1 MDIKDSK
8 AYKYAKWCIKKS
20 NKKVGK
26 YVKKQCKSWIKI
38 VDGKEKDCYFDN
50 EQYELVYE
58 LLGTIVHPDL
68 HLPMNECLEDY
79 MYLFIYAI
87 LCTMYKDDSKLYITG
102 LLEISRKNY
111 KSFTA
116 AIIFILEM
124 MLENRFDRYFSV
136 APDLKLSKELKIAME
151 KIIKTNETLLKH
163 FKVTRDYTKCKFND
177 SEYIALAYSNDNM
190 DGKLAR
196 LWLADEAGN
205 LDTYPVESMRSS
217 QINLWNKQGV
227 IISTQYPN
235 DNNVFIDEIDYAKK
249 ILDKLDDNKRY
260 FSLLYEPDDELI
272 KDWKKNNLVIYQ
284 SNPVAVDNE
293 LMFEELVKSRRMAIL
308 YENKRENYLCK
319 HNNIMYR
326 GLGSEGF
333 IDINKVM
340 ECKIK
345 EDLKFW
351 RGKKV
356 YLGLDLALSDDNV
369 AVAMLTEWEGIIYAK
384 VFGFIPA
391 YAIERKTAKEKLD
404 YKKCLKD
411 KECFACG
418 DDAVDYGYIENFI
431 IKLEEKYGVD
441 IIQIG
446 YDIANCR
453 STAQKLEEAGY
464 ETVQVKQHSMLL
476 HAPTKL
482 LKESILHKTFR
493 YDRNRLLEIN
503 FSNARCTEDTN
514 LNKYINKKVSR
525 KKVDMVV
532 AIIIALYLLQQE
544 QLEGQGWISQR

>member
-1 MDIKDSK
+1 MDIKDSR
-8 AYKYAKWCIKKS
+8 AYQYAKWCSKKS
-20 NKKVGK
+20 NKKVGR
-26 YVKKQCKSWIKI
+26 YVKKQCKSWIRI

-50 EQYELVYE
+50 EQYELIYD
-58 LLGTIVHPDL
+58 LLGTIIHPDL

-87 LCTMYKDDSKLYITG
+87 LCTMYKDGSKLYITG

-151 KIIKTNETLLKH
+151 KIIKTNESLLNH
-163 FKVTRDYTKCKFND
+163 FKITRDYTRCKFND
-177 SEYIALAYSNDNM
+177 AEYIALAYSNDNM

-205 LDTYPVESMRSS
+205 LDTYPVEAMRSS

-249 ILDKLDDNKRY
+249 ILDKLDDEKRY
-260 FSLLYEPDDELI
+260 FALLYEPDDELVNE
-272 KDWKKNNLVIYQ
+272 WEKNDLVIYQ
-284 SNPVAVDNE
+284 SNPVAVDNKM
-293 LMFEELVKSRRMAIL
+293 MFEELKKSRRKAIL

-319 HNNIMYR
+319 HNNIMYQ
-326 GLGSEGF
+326 GLGSEGY
-333 IDINKVM
+333 IDVDKVIK
-340 ECKIK
+340 CRIK
-345 EDLKFW
+345 EDLAFW
-351 RGKKV
+351 KGKNV
-356 YLGLDLALSDDNV
+356 YLGLDLSLTEDNTS
-369 AVAMLTEWEGIIYAK
+369 VAMITEYNGFIYAK
-384 VFGFIPA
+384 VFGFIPTD
-391 YAIERKTAKEKLD
+391 AIERKTDKEKLD
-404 YKKCLKD
+404 YRKCIKD
-411 KECFACG
+411 GECFDCG
-418 DDAVDYGYIENFI
+418 DEAIDYGFVEKFIMDLEN
-431 IKLEEKYGVD
+431 KYGVN

-464 ETVQVKQHSMLL
+464 DTVQVKQHSMLL

-482 LKESILHKTFR
+482 LKECILHKTFR

-514 LNKYINKKVSR
+514 LNKYVNKKVSR

-532 AIIIALYLLQQE
+532 ALIIAMYLLQQE
-544 QLEGQGWISQR
+544 QLDGAGWVSQR

>member
-1 MDIKDSK
+1 MDIKDSR
-8 AYKYAKWCIKKS
+8 AYEYAKWCVKKS
-20 NKKVGK
+20 NKKVGR
-26 YVKKQCKSWIKI
+26 YVKKQCKSWLRI

-50 EQYELVYE
+50 EQYEIIYD
-58 LLGTIVHPDL
+58 LLSTIIHPDL

-87 LCTMYKDDSKLYITG
+87 LCTRYKDGSKLYIDG

-151 KIIKTNETLLKH
+151 KIIKTNESLLRH
-163 FKVTRDYTKCKFND
+163 FKVTRDYTRCKFND
-177 SEYIALAYSNDNM
+177 AEYIALAYSNDNM

-205 LDTYPVESMRSS
+205 LDTYPVEAMRSS

-249 ILDKLDDNKRY
+249 ILDKLDDEKRY
-260 FSLLYEPDDELI
+260 FALLYEPDDEI
-272 KDWKKNNLVIYQ
+272 VSEWENNDLVIYQ
-284 SNPVAVDNE
+284 SNPVAVDNKM
-293 LMFEELVKSRRMAIL
+293 MFEGLKKSRRKAII

-319 HNNIMYR
+319 HNNIMYQ
-326 GLGSEGF
+326 GLGSEGY
-333 IDINKVM
+333 IDVDKVKK
-340 ECKIK
+340 CSIK
-345 EDLKFW
+345 EDLEFW

-356 YLGLDLALSDDNV
+356 YLGLDLSLTEDNTS
-369 AVAMLTEWEGIIYAK
+369 VAMITEYDGMIYAK
-384 VFGFIPA
+384 VWGIIPT
-391 YAIERKTAKEKLD
+391 YAIDRKTDKEKLD
-404 YKKCLKD
+404 YRKCIKD
-411 KECFACG
+411 GECFDCG
-418 DDAVDYGYIENFI
+418 DDAIDYGFVENFI
-431 IKLEEKYGVD
+431 MNLENTYGVE

-453 STAQKLEEAGY
+453 STAQKLEETGY
-464 ETVQVKQHSMLL
+464 ETVQVKQHSLLL

-482 LKESILHKTFR
+482 LKEFILHKTFR

-514 LNKYINKKVSR
+514 LNKYVNKKVSK

-532 AIIIALYLLQQE
+532 ALIIAIYLLQQE
-544 QLEGQGWISQR
+544 QLNGVGWISQR

>member
-418 DDAVDYGYIENFI
+418 DDAVDYGDIENFI

-464 ETVQVKQHSMLL
+464 ETVQVKQHSLLL

-544 QLEGQGWISQR
+544 QLEGQGWVSQR

>member
-26 YVKKQCKSWIKI
+26 YIKKQCKSWIKI

-351 RGKKV
+351 IGKKV

-464 ETVQVKQHSMLL
+464 ETVQVKQHSLLL

>member
-1 MDIKDSK
+1 MDIKDSR

-20 NKKVGK
+20 NKKVGR
-26 YVKKQCKSWIKI
+26 YVKKQCKNWIRI

-50 EQYELVYE
+50 EQYEIIYD
-58 LLGTIVHPDL
+58 LLSTIIHPDL
-68 HLPMNECLEDY
+68 HSPMNECLEDY

-87 LCTMYKDDSKLYITG
+87 LCTMYKDGSKLYING

-151 KIIKTNETLLKH
+151 KIIKTNETLLRH

-177 SEYIALAYSNDNM
+177 AEYIALAYSNDNM

-205 LDTYPVESMRSS
+205 LDTYPVEAMRSS

-249 ILDKLDDNKRY
+249 ILDKLDDEKRY
-260 FSLLYEPDDELI
+260 FALLYEPDDEI
-272 KDWKKNNLVIYQ
+272 VGEWENNDLVIYQ
-284 SNPVAVDNE
+284 SNPVAVDNKM
-293 LMFEELVKSRRMAIL
+293 MFEELKKSRRKAIL

-319 HNNIMYR
+319 HNNIMYQ
-326 GLGSEGF
+326 GLGSEGY
-333 IDINKVM
+333 IDVDKVKK
-340 ECKIK
+340 CSIK
-345 EDLKFW
+345 EDLEFW

-356 YLGLDLALSDDNV
+356 YLGLDLSLTEDNTS
-369 AVAMLTEWEGIIYAK
+369 VAMITEYDGMIYAK
-384 VFGFIPA
+384 VWGFIPT
-391 YAIERKTAKEKLD
+391 YAINRKTDKEKLD
-404 YKKCLKD
+404 YRKCIKD
-411 KECFACG
+411 GECFDCG
-418 DDAVDYGYIENFI
+418 DDAIDYGFIENFI
-431 IKLEEKYGVD
+431 MNLENTYGVE

-464 ETVQVKQHSMLL
+464 ETVQVKQHSLLL

-482 LKESILHKTFR
+482 LKECILHTTFR

-514 LNKYINKKVSR
+514 LNKYVNKKVSK

-532 AIIIALYLLQQE
+532 ALIIAMYLLQQE
-544 QLEGQGWISQR
+544 QLDGVGWISQR